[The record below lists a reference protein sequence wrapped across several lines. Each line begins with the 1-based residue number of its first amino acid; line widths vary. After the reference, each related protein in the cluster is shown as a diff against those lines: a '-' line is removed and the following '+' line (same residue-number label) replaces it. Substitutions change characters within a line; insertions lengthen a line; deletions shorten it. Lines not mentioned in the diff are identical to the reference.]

1 MATFLYNFFA
11 NLLRAVG
18 NSVTPLLFLGI
29 SVVLN
34 IGLDLLF
41 VVPLQMGVQGAAL
54 ATVISQYLAGLG
66 LAGYTWKAFPALR
79 VRRED
84 RVWNKAT
91 LRQLLSLSGFT
102 CLQQSVM
109 NFGILMVQGLVN
121 SFGVNVMA
129 AFAAAVKID
138 AFAYLPVQDFGNA
151 FSTFVAQNTGAQKAE
166 RIRKGIRSALWV
178 SVGFCLVS
186 SLLVCLFAA
195 PLMGLFVEPGE
206 TEIIAVGVEYLRI
219 EGMCYCGIGILFL
232 LYGLFR
238 GLGRPGVS
246 VVLTV
251 VSLGTRVALAYLLAP
266 IPAVG
271 LKGIWWAV
279 PIGWVL
285 ADLAGL
291 VLYRR
296 KPLPAETA
304 CAPEG

>member
-1 MATFLYNFFA
+1 MASCQNTSKTPAIDLANFDLSVAPNADFYQYATGGWQAKNPLKPEYSRYGAFDVIAENNETRINDLFQEMAKIEAAPGSVEQKISDLYKM
-11 NLLRAVG
+11 
-18 NSVTPLLFLGI
+18 
-29 SVVLN
+29 
-34 IGLDLLF
+34 GLDSVRLNAE
-41 VVPLQMGVQGAAL
+41 GAAP
-54 ATVISQYLAGLG
+54 V
-66 LAGYTWKAFPALR
+66 K
-79 VRRED
+79 
-84 RVWNKAT
+84 
-91 LRQLLSLSGFT
+91 
-102 CLQQSVM
+102 
-109 NFGILMVQGLVN
+109 
-121 SFGVNVMA
+121 
-129 AFAAAVKID
+129 AAV
-138 AFAYLPVQDFGNA
+138 
-151 FSTFVAQNTGAQKAE
+151 E
-166 RIRKGIRSALWV
+166 
-178 SVGFCLVS
+178 
-186 SLLVCLFAA
+186 
-195 PLMGLFVEPGE
+195 
-206 TEIIAVGVEYLRI
+206 EILAIGVEYLRI